1 MLPSNVQEFVSKNH
15 LASFST
21 LRANGGMQVSLVL
34 AGPFQEGAAFT
45 TPGDRAKYRNVLR
58 NPKCS
63 LLVSTHDWFS
73 GYVVLEG
80 NARIMDTDN
89 TEPAVLSAALRD
101 VYRATADAEHPDWE
115 EFDQAMVDERRAVI
129 VVVPENIYGT
139 AV

>member
-1 MLPSNVQEFVSKNH
+1 MLPTNVQEFVTKNH

-21 LRANGGMQVSLVL
+21 LRGNGGMQLSLVL
-34 AGPFQEGAAFT
+34 AGPFQEGAAFS
-45 TPGDRAKYRNVLR
+45 TPGDRAKYKNLLR

-63 LLVSTHDWFS
+63 LLVSTRDWFS

-80 NARIMDTDN
+80 QARVMDASN
-89 TEPAVLSAALRD
+89 TEPAALSSALRD

-115 EFDQAMVDERRAVI
+115 EFDQAMRDERRAVI
-129 VVVPENIYGT
+129 VVVPESIYGT